1 MKYEDRLSFEG
12 EKILKRIFKRDK
24 AEGGVSVETVGPQGS
39 GKTSFDLHIA
49 MKIMKKYPDELI
61 FYRDSIESPVQF
73 NRIDN
78 WRIYAEEGVT
88 LKFRDYSTNRYFD
101 LPVYTFKNFD
111 ELYDIAKPGLLNVVY
126 FKKEY
131 TWIDFLNYLRRHMHR
146 GSGWKSVFLEEYEDI
161 SPQYAAGTGWT
172 KNLIYSKNA
181 KNIRKGL
188 VSTFANTQSKGDVS
202 HMVRSKLMIHS
213 YLRGSTVDDNSPID
227 QRAIDKLDI
236 GEAMIDYG
244 SNFGKITFR
253 AFPPRLPIFEVE
265 KIVAIDKEE
274 QDNDLKDRKI
284 RRLEKKLERLEKI
297 LEKLELDSI

>member
-1 MKYEDRLSFEG
+1 MRYEDRLSYEG
-12 EKILKRIFKRDK
+12 KKILERIFKRDK

-49 MKIMKKYPDELI
+49 TKIMEKYPEELI
-61 FYRDSIESPVQF
+61 FYRDSVESPVQF
-73 NRIDN
+73 NRVDN
-78 WRIYAEEGVT
+78 WRIYAEEGVS

-101 LPVYTFKNFD
+101 LPVYVFKDFD
-111 ELYDIAKPGLLNVVY
+111 ELYEKAKPGLLNVVY

-161 SPQYAAGTGWT
+161 SPQYAAGKGWQ

-202 HMVRSKLMIHS
+202 HLVRSKLMMHS
-213 YLRGSTVDDNSPID
+213 YLRGSKVDDISPID
-227 QRAIDKLDI
+227 QRAVDKLRV
-236 GEAMIDYG
+236 GEALIDFG
-244 SNFGKITFR
+244 SNFGKITFK
-253 AFPPRLPIFEVE
+253 AFPPKLPIFEVE
-265 KIVAIDKEE
+265 KIVVVDEKEHE
-274 QDNDLKDRKI
+274 EEVKDRKI
-284 RRLEKKLERLEKI
+284 RRLEKKLEYLEQL
-297 LEKLELDSI
+297 LEKLDVV